1 MRQKPQKREKKGS
14 AELTRTNL
22 FVRIALIIIILVCL
36 FTIVKLQIQFNELN
50 ETRKELE
57 LQVKE
62 YENQIE
68 ELQAE
73 LDLPF
78 DDEYVIRV
86 AREKLGYHLPDEIIY
101 YNDLN

>member
-1 MRQKPQKREKKGS
+1 M
-14 AELTRTNL
+14 TRTNL

-36 FTIVKLQIQFNELN
+36 FTIIKLQIQFNNLN

-57 LQVKE
+57 SSVLNYKNE
-62 YENQIE
+62 IE
-68 ELQAE
+68 ELKSKIDE
-73 LDLPF
+73 PF
-78 DDEYVIRV
+78 DDEYVIKL